1 MKKLFFITG
10 ASGVGKTTTIKNI
23 QKDNKDIAFFYFDSL
38 GVPSQEDRKKYFGGG
53 EEWQRITTSKWVKK
67 IKEEVLDDVIAVL
80 DGQMRPSFIDQ
91 ACMEEGIENYEV
103 ILLDCNDEER
113 FKRLINR
120 GSERLATTDTIN
132 FAEYLRNES
141 IARGYTIIDNSI
153 YSMEEISIVLSQIL
167 LR

>member
-1 MKKLFFITG
+1 M
-10 ASGVGKTTTIKNI
+10 
-23 QKDNKDIAFFYFDSL
+23 
-38 GVPSQEDRKKYFGGG
+38 
-53 EEWQRITTSKWVKK
+53 
-67 IKEEVLDDVIAVL
+67 L
-80 DGQMRPSFIDQ
+80 DGQIRPSFIDQ

-103 ILLDCNDEER
+103 ILLDCNNEER